1 MCVCMC
7 ACVCLKIPMLKP
19 DNAMK
24 IQDLLRKRKEN
35 SEEKNHE
42 VVFKRKKLDETFH
55 LELSAASKN
64 LFIFKKQKQKTTK
77 HRTDLRTTTATVNTA
92 DSRLMRDED
101 DKY

>member
-1 MCVCMC
+1 MSVRVRVCV
-7 ACVCLKIPMLKP
+7 CVCLEIPMLKP

-35 SEEKNHE
+35 S
-42 VVFKRKKLDETFH
+42 RKKIMRLSSREKKLNETFH
-55 LELSAASKN
+55 LELSAASEN
-64 LFIFKKQKQKTTK
+64 LFFSKTEAK
-77 HRTDLRTTTATVNTA
+77 NNKTDLRTTTATVNTA